1 MHCRYSRNL
10 MDYMQ
15 ESHWNENDHYLGYC
29 CWDNILVIVGIAMVG
44 KQGGNSIM
52 VGLIAGR

>member
-1 MHCRYSRNL
+1 